1 MGWHYILT
9 FHCKILPEFIPFIEK
24 EYLRTLYD
32 TDRDI
37 HYRVKPYRRYDSDD
51 ERSIEEKKLIEL
63 IKKETEEQTEQ
74 REKEYNLLSKSYK
87 DLIDIWTNL
96 DIGLHFYEYKLKG
109 SEFYCQI
116 SKKVNWHSGDLK
128 DDYLLFLKDI
138 IVPISSEII
147 ECNIESD
154 DYGDMKWDYTDSQL
168 RNIRFNLQDKI
179 KSIEH
184 IYNEDKSEIYE
195 TRVIYKHSIKKINF
209 IDLNREYGF

>member
-9 FHCKILPEFIPFIEK
+9 FRCCILPEFIHFIEK

-37 HYRVKPYRRYDSDD
+37 HYRDTPFYSYYDSDD
-51 ERSIEEKKLIEL
+51 EDKKKRINEFRKMKEEK
-63 IKKETEEQTEQ
+63 EEN

-96 DIGLHFYEYKLKG
+96 DIGCHFYEYELKG
-109 SEFYCQI
+109 SEFFCKI

-128 DDYLLFLKDI
+128 DDYLTFLKDI
-138 IVPISSEII
+138 IIPITSEITD
-147 ECNIESD
+147 CNIESD
-154 DYGDMKWDYTDSQL
+154 DYGDMEWDYTDSEL

-184 IYNEDKSEIYE
+184 IYSEDKSEIYE

-209 IDLNREYGF
+209 IDLNREYGFR

>member
-37 HYRVKPYRRYDSDD
+37 HYRSRPFYRDYESDNE
-51 ERSIEEKKLIEL
+51 ERKKRIDEL
-63 IKKETEEQTEQ
+63 IKMKEEQEEN
-74 REKEYNLLSKSYK
+74 REKEYNLLSKSYR

-96 DIGLHFYEYKLKG
+96 DIGLHFYEYELKG
-109 SEFYCQI
+109 SDFFCKI

-128 DDYLLFLKDI
+128 DDYLTFLKDI
-138 IVPISSEII
+138 IVPISSEITD
-147 ECNIESD
+147 CNIESD

-168 RNIRFNLQDKI
+168 RNIRFNLEDKI

-209 IDLNREYGF
+209 IDLNREYGFR

>member
-9 FHCKILPEFIPFIEK
+9 FHCKLLPEYIPFIEK

-37 HYRVKPYRRYDSDD
+37 HYRSGPFYRNYESDNED
-51 ERSIEEKKLIEL
+51 RKKRIAEL
-63 IKKETEEQTEQ
+63 IKMKEEEKEN
-74 REKEYNLLSKSYK
+74 REKEYNLLSKPYK

-96 DIGLHFYEYKLKG
+96 DIGLHFYKYELKG
-109 SEFYCQI
+109 SDFFCQI
-116 SKKVNWHSGDLK
+116 SKKVNWHSGDLQ
-128 DDYLLFLKDI
+128 DDYLTFLKDI
-138 IVPISSEII
+138 IVPISTEITD
-147 ECNIESD
+147 CNIESD

-184 IYNEDKSEIYE
+184 IYSEDKSEIYE

-209 IDLNREYGF
+209 IDLNREYGFR

>member
-37 HYRVKPYRRYDSDD
+37 HYRSGHFYRDYESDNE
-51 ERSIEEKKLIEL
+51 ERKKRIDKLI
-63 IKKETEEQTEQ
+63 KMKEEEEEN
-74 REKEYNLLSKSYK
+74 REKEYNLLSKSYR

-96 DIGLHFYEYKLKG
+96 DIGLHFYEYELKG
-109 SEFYCQI
+109 SDFFCKI

-128 DDYLLFLKDI
+128 DDYLSFLKDI
-138 IVPISSEII
+138 IVPISSEITD
-147 ECNIESD
+147 CNIESD
-154 DYGDMKWDYTDSQL
+154 DYGDMEWDYTDSQL

-184 IYNEDKSEIYE
+184 IYSEDKSEIYE
-195 TRVIYKHSIKKINF
+195 TRVVYKHSIKQINF
-209 IDLNREYGF
+209 IDLNREYGFR